1 MSMAREGSSHLLLH
15 FAQEA
20 EPRASANA
28 AWAFQALHSGRGAL
42 GTRVA
47 VLKYININKLWQH
60 ATTEKSSGNRKHAHI
75 PTWQGVNL
83 EWNMFDNCPR
93 DSSAALWNYNQ
104 CFEQLTAATRRWRLW
119 ESQCKHVIL
128 HHSSLGGPLEITYRF
143 KFLIDISLS
152 ASTWARQAPGL
163 CGKESK
169 YRSGKAA
176 CGCGKQG
183 QLSDW
188 VLPVLG
194 AKVLCLRTVQEIYLR
209 GERLWPWKVQ
219 KEHVPQSRRFQ
230 PFSSCTLCRSVSFK
244 LMPISIGLVATWPL
258 SSANDKEET
267 SRPKG

>member
-1 MSMAREGSSHLLLH
+1 MTRCKPGMEYVWQLSPWFFCSSVELQSVLWAADCCH
-15 FAQEA
+15 A
-20 EPRASANA
+20 EVKTLRITMQTCNP
-28 AWAFQALHSGRGAL
+28 
-42 GTRVA
+42 
-47 VLKYININKLWQH
+47 
-60 ATTEKSSGNRKHAHI
+60 
-75 PTWQGVNL
+75 
-83 EWNMFDNCPR
+83 
-93 DSSAALWNYNQ
+93 
-104 CFEQLTAATRRWRLW
+104 
-119 ESQCKHVIL
+119 
-128 HHSSLGGPLEITYRF
+128 SSLGGPLEITYRF

-194 AKVLCLRTVQEIYLR
+194 AKVLGLRTVQEIYLR

-244 LMPISIGLVATWPL
+244 LMPISIVLVATWPL